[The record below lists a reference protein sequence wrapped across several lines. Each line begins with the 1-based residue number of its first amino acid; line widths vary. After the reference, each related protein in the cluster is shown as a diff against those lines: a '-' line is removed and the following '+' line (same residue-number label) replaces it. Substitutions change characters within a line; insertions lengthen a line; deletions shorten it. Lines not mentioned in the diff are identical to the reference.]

1 MHEGWKMFTEWKG
14 RMKLRVA
21 FLTLGCKVNFY
32 ETEKMK
38 RQFEEAGHTVV
49 AFGER
54 ADAYIINTCTV
65 TNIADRKSR
74 KMLHRARRQ
83 NPEAVVVAAGCY
95 ADSAKKKGEA
105 DESIDLF
112 VSNEEK
118 NAIVEKVAAALSG
131 RGAVWQGGLSDFER
145 ECRMTEE
152 AMPQKHTRAYLKV
165 QDGCNQYC
173 SYCIIPYVRGPLKSR
188 GIEDA
193 AVEAAGM
200 AQQGIHEIVL
210 TGIHLSSY
218 GVDFSG
224 GTHFVELGGRPLLS
238 LLKEIS
244 GIRGIERIRLGSLE
258 PRIITEEFVKEL
270 AGIPKLC
277 PQFHLSLQSGCDG
290 TLRRMNRHYT
300 TGDYLKRLGILRGY
314 FENPAITTDVIVGF
328 PQETAEDFEATCA
341 FVKKAAFARIHVF
354 KYSRRHGTMADAM
367 EGQVAEEEKARRSDV
382 LLGTAAKLEE
392 EYKRIFAGKRE
403 KVLFEEIVR
412 IQGKEYLTGYNERYV
427 RIGVPVKEGDIRRCN
442 TIGSVQ
448 VSGCL
453 AEGLMLGDFS
463 SCP

>member
-1 MHEGWKMFTEWKG
+1 M
-14 RMKLRVA
+14 
-21 FLTLGCKVNFY
+21 
-32 ETEKMK
+32 
-38 RQFEEAGHTVV
+38 
-49 AFGER
+49 
-54 ADAYIINTCTV
+54 
-65 TNIADRKSR
+65 
-74 KMLHRARRQ
+74 
-83 NPEAVVVAAGCY
+83 
-95 ADSAKKKGEA
+95 
-105 DESIDLF
+105 
-112 VSNEEK
+112 
-118 NAIVEKVAAALSG
+118 
-131 RGAVWQGGLSDFER
+131 
-145 ECRMTEE
+145 
-152 AMPQKHTRAYLKV
+152 
-165 QDGCNQYC
+165 
-173 SYCIIPYVRGPLKSR
+173 
-188 GIEDA
+188 
-193 AVEAAGM
+193 
-200 AQQGIHEIVL
+200 
-210 TGIHLSSY
+210 
-218 GVDFSG
+218 
-224 GTHFVELGGRPLLS
+224 ELGGRPLLS